1 MIDTYSRHRPLA
13 LLAIVVLAQVLLL
26 AFQIKGEHDV
36 RLIRFWAVELV
47 TPLERV
53 ATWTSSKVGGAWGGY
68 VGLRNARA
76 ENERMQTE
84 LDQLRLRNRELE
96 SQAAEA
102 QRLAGILKFTEAHP
116 EAPMLAAQ
124 VIGSSADPTSHT
136 LFINRGEHDHLRLNF
151 GVVTPEG
158 IVGKIVEVL
167 PNTSQVLLIN
177 DKDSGV
183 GALFSTS
190 RTHGVVKGS
199 GDPEP
204 RMDYIVGDEKV
215 QPGDLI
221 ATSGEDRIFPKD
233 FPVGVVESAK
243 PGSPFQTIRVQP
255 AARLDRLED
264 VIVLL
269 SQQQVMFK
277 RPEAPATASAP
288 PTTPPAP
295 AAAST
300 PPAPQKSVAPKP

>member
-13 LLAIVVLAQVLLL
+13 LLAVVVLAQVLLL

-36 RLIRFWAVELV
+36 RLIRYWAVELV
-47 TPLERV
+47 TPLERA
-53 ATWTSSKVGGAWGGY
+53 ATWTSSKVGGTWDGY

-76 ENERMQTE
+76 ENERMHAE
-84 LDQLRLRNRELE
+84 LDQLKLRNRELE

-102 QRLAGILKFTEAHP
+102 QRLAALLKFTEAHP

-167 PNTSQVLLIN
+167 PNTAQVLLIN

-190 RTHGVVKGS
+190 RTHGVVKGT

-215 QPGDLI
+215 QAGDLI

-233 FPVGVVESAK
+233 FPIGVVESAK
-243 PGSPFQTIRVQP
+243 PGQPFSDHPRAACRAPGSARGRHRP
-255 AARLDRLED
+255 A
-264 VIVLL
+264 I
-269 SQQQVMFK
+269 S
-277 RPEAPATASAP
+277 
-288 PTTPPAP
+288 
-295 AAAST
+295 AASDVQEARCYGECSASCT
-300 PPAPQKSVAPKP
+300 SRCGGRINAGCAAKIRRA